1 MWISRGP
8 TCDCCFLA
16 YHLPLQ
22 RKVWQGCLCRYLSS
36 MSRLLLDYNLTS
48 FWLNRKAQLL
58 TVNPCPLDIHR
69 VPQHLYH
76 LVIWL
81 TFFSLLMVLFVVRNP
96 KLDAVLQM
104 HSLQCLKKIMSV
116 HHPGGYS
123 CYCSICTLGLHFSKA
138 TLLTRVQLVVL
149 LPFLQSYFLPS
160 LYCYIAVLNC
170 RCRTF
175 HLPLDFVWFL
185 LGQGPFGE
193 QHCLEEKWSLVL
205 FSTQHHEGSTGQ
217 ALISVMTAIRP
228 KRIVW
233 SQGNGRWVLG
243 GGSSPE
249 GDCPRLPRAVVTAL
263 NCWSSRSGWTALS
276 GIGFEF
282 QVILCG
288 AWHWTRWSFWV
299 PSNSGYS
306 MILALPPTLLSCTN
320 LLTSAS
326 YHIVQVHNED
336 TEQYWLNI
344 DPWGMLLLS
353 ECFSLLCSF
362 CLALCYFLPQQYFIV
377 CLPNL
382 HLTNLIIRTLW
393 EALLLKVH

>member
-1 MWISRGP
+1 MIKFFIMWISRGP

-48 FWLNRKAQLL
+48 FWLNRKAQLF

-69 VPQHLYH
+69 VPQHLHH

-138 TLLTRVQLVVL
+138 TLLTRVQLVL

-249 GDCPRLPRAVVTAL
+249 GDCT
-263 NCWSSRSGWTALS
+263 LS
-276 GIGFEF
+276 QAPQG
-282 QVILCG
+282 
-288 AWHWTRWSFWV
+288 
-299 PSNSGYS
+299 SGYS
-306 MILALPPTLLSCTN
+306 TKLLEFKEWLDSTLRHRVWISGDSVWSLALDSMIFLGAFQLGIFHDSCPPSHT
-320 LLTSAS
+320 AIM
-326 YHIVQVHNED
+326 HKPAD
-336 TEQYWLNI
+336 K
-344 DPWGMLLLS
+344 
-353 ECFSLLCSF
+353 CFIPHCPG
-362 CLALCYFLPQQYFIV
+362 A
-377 CLPNL
+377 
-382 HLTNLIIRTLW
+382 
-393 EALLLKVH
+393 